1 MEPLPYSIPLQAPIT
16 HQQEWETAFK
26 WAVILTAIMRLLLG
40 GVVALTWN
48 FTRGLITPIIQMIPD
63 LMGNTPVYKNLWFD
77 IFIGAWIRWD
87 AAHYLSIAK
96 LGYSGSSPMLSV
108 FYPLF
113 PTLTRITAQL
123 INNQYELAGLIIA
136 TLSLITS
143 LALLY
148 KMVVEE
154 FGPQTALWT
163 TVALCIFP
171 SAFYLVAPYTE
182 SLFIALTLAMFYL
195 APRKQWGWVGLL
207 GACASL
213 TRGPGAYTTLALAWL
228 AWKQYRTG
236 QLNSMQ
242 KKIATVTGL
251 ALPGLA
257 GLCFILWRSWAG
269 YPPMNDI
276 FTQYFNLR
284 LVNPI
289 QGLWLAL
296 SQSVMRPW
304 YSTFLDISSAFIGL
318 VLLAVMLRNPRWR
331 RGEWIIFMAL
341 NLGVYLSKYQVFLLS
356 SPLQSLA
363 RYALVLFPGFII
375 AGEWLSRQKKNRQI
389 LYLAINGILL
399 LIICMLQTM
408 NFLVE

>member
-1 MEPLPYSIPLQAPIT
+1 
-16 HQQEWETAFK
+16 
-26 WAVILTAIMRLLLG
+26 
-40 GVVALTWN
+40 
-48 FTRGLITPIIQMIPD
+48 
-63 LMGNTPVYKNLWFD
+63 
-77 IFIGAWIRWD
+77 
-87 AAHYLSIAK
+87 
-96 LGYSGSSPMLSV
+96 
-108 FYPLF
+108 
-113 PTLTRITAQL
+113 
-123 INNQYELAGLIIA
+123 
-136 TLSLITS
+136 
-143 LALLY
+143 
-148 KMVVEE
+148 
-154 FGPQTALWT
+154 
-163 TVALCIFP
+163 
-171 SAFYLVAPYTE
+171 
-182 SLFIALTLAMFYL
+182 
-195 APRKQWGWVGLL
+195 
-207 GACASL
+207 
-213 TRGPGAYTTLALAWL
+213 
-228 AWKQYRTG
+228 
-236 QLNSMQ
+236 
-242 KKIATVTGL
+242 
-251 ALPGLA
+251 
-257 GLCFILWRSWAG
+257 
-269 YPPMNDI
+269 
-276 FTQYFNLR
+276 